1 MGLNRVNEDLADLD
15 VFVGSAVLTEV
26 MGVVKSG
33 KEATVY
39 CARGGERLGGKLV
52 AAKVYRS
59 MKVRQFANASTY
71 NAGRLR
77 SRGMRDGIRS
87 REIRAMQNRSRLG
100 QELSF
105 GRWVADEW
113 ETLQLLHK
121 AGVSVPEPL
130 MMSERVIL
138 MEYLGDD
145 EDPAPNLTN
154 LDFDGEDAQQHF
166 DDIVRNIELMLSCD
180 RIHGDL
186 SPYNVLYHDS
196 RVRIIDV
203 PQAVDARFNPNALD
217 LLDRDIENIC
227 RYFAQFGVQ
236 ADGWRISRGLWA
248 RYLRSAL

>member
-1 MGLNRVNEDLADLD
+1 VGLNRVNEDLADLD
-15 VFVGSAVLTEV
+15 TFVGSAVLEEV
-26 MGVVKSG
+26 LGVVKSG

-39 CARGGERLGGKLV
+39 CARGGERFGHKLV

-105 GRWVADEW
+105 GKWVADEW
-113 ETLQLLHK
+113 ETLQLLHRNN
-121 AGVSVPEPL
+121 VSVPEPY

-138 MEYLGDD
+138 MEYIGDD
-145 EDPAPNLTN
+145 DDPAPNLTN
-154 LDFDGEDAQQHF
+154 LDFDAVEAERLF
-166 DDIVRNIELMLSCD
+166 RDIIGDIELMLASD

-186 SPYNVLYHDS
+186 SPYNVLYHEG

-217 LLDRDIENIC
+217 LLDRDVDNIC
-227 RYFAQFGVQ
+227 RHFARFDVR
-236 ADGWRISRGLWA
+236 ADAWRISRDLWA
-248 RYLRSAL
+248 RYLRSDL